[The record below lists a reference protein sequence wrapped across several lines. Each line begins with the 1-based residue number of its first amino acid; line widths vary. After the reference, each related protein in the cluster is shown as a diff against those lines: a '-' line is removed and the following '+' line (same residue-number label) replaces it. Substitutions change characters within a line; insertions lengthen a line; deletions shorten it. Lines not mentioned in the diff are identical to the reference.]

1 VKTSS
6 SEIVARFRNCRN
18 SLFYLERMLVL
29 REKRLG
35 PQYQDELESLQ
46 DECEKALER
55 IYDIIRRDPVD
66 IKGSSDEIKEITI
79 HEINKITALIKNS
92 TKQMEKSG
100 EAFNK
105 FKEVFCDQD

>member
-1 VKTSS
+1 
-6 SEIVARFRNCRN
+6 
-18 SLFYLERMLVL
+18 MLAL
-29 REKRLG
+29 RKKRLG

-66 IKGSSDEIKEITI
+66 KGASDEITEITI
-79 HEINKITALIKNS
+79 HEINEITALIKNS
-92 TKQMEKSG
+92 TKQMGKSG